1 MTSGFPAL
9 SHAGILI
16 PGLETQE
23 AQFGRIYKENC
34 HRVYSLAFWMTDH
47 EQMAEQIAANTFLR
61 AFASGRSPSPEQI
74 DQALLAEVR
83 DVVAVEGLTLR
94 CNVSALCVSLRRNI
108 KRVHLERAVMQLP
121 ATERLIFL
129 LHDVE
134 GYDHAR
140 IARLLGIIEEDSR
153 LGLHQGRMRVR
164 ELVARLQ

>member
-1 MTSGFPAL
+1 MTSSFPAL

-16 PGLETQE
+16 PGIKRQE

-34 HRVYSLAFWMTDH
+34 DRVYSLAFWMTDH
-47 EQMAEQIAANTFLR
+47 EQIAEQIAANTFLR
-61 AFASGRSPSPEQI
+61 VFASARPPNADEI

-83 DVVAVEGLTLR
+83 DVVALEGLSLR
-94 CNVSALCVSLRRNI
+94 SNISSERVSLNRNI

-134 GYDHAR
+134 GYDQGR
-140 IARLLGIIEEDSR
+140 IARLLDIREEDSQ
-153 LGLHQGRMRVR
+153 LGLHQARLRVR
-164 ELVARLQ
+164 ELVATLQ